1 MFILRMIFRS
11 FSRQFRRRL
20 LVAIT
25 ICLSSA
31 VATAMLGVVFD
42 VGDKLNEELSA
53 YGSNI
58 VIEPKSDAVVA
69 DLYET
74 VDGSDTEPTS
84 FLKESDIRKIKTIF
98 WAYNITNFAP
108 KLNLHADIT
117 AGTGGDAATVP
128 VVGTW
133 FNTTLHLATGETS
146 VVGVQGMRSWWTING
161 RWARDDADEAMIGAD
176 LADQLHID
184 APGMTIT
191 LSRGNTAATV
201 TVVGI
206 YDSGD
211 EENGAVYVPSATLQE
226 LSGLTDSVDEVEV
239 KALTTPENDLAR
251 KVSRNPAAVTQEE
264 WETWYCTA
272 YASSIAYQIEEVLPD
287 AVAKQIRQI
296 SELQGDVLNK
306 TRAVM
311 IVMTGL
317 SLLAAA
323 IAVANLMAASI
334 TERSSELALLKAIG
348 ATDGA
353 VSRLVLLETAVIAL
367 IGALAGAGLG
377 VGAAQLIG
385 QVVFASMVGTVTLFG
400 LAAICLTVP
409 QQMGDEMR
417 AYGANLIVTGPQGGM
432 DNDVVRTVETQVR
445 AAAEADAATYR
456 YETVR
461 VNAASYVLAGIDVDA
476 TRALN
481 RHWVVDGDWPSDG
494 QVLVGSDAAEAMSLQ
509 IGDTVTIGYRAD
521 NAGAPGDAGGGTSS
535 EDSSGSVAGQ
545 MRDGR
550 VSTDILET
558 DGVGYRVAGIL
569 ETGGNEDG
577 IIYATV
583 DDIIGCLDSPSRGS
597 VTLEGRR
604 LEDLNAAQLADEPT
618 GNLDERNERIV
629 LDLFRQLH
637 EQGTTI
643 IVVTH
648 DALVASCAQR
658 EIMLN
663 HGVLVGER
671 WNDETARLA
680 YEAAGGRPAS
690 TGAQVEGAQTGG
702 DGNGV
707 RRPDQGRENRGV
719 STGGIGATAGDG
731 EPEPRWRAASV

>member
-84 FLKESDIRKIKTIF
+84 FLKESDIQKIKTIF

-128 VVGTW
+128 VVG
-133 FNTTLHLATGETS
+133 
-146 VVGVQGMRSWWTING
+146 
-161 RWARDDADEAMIGAD
+161 
-176 LADQLHID
+176 
-184 APGMTIT
+184 
-191 LSRGNTAATV
+191 
-201 TVVGI
+201 I

-226 LSGLTDSVDEVEV
+226 LSGLTGSVDEVEV

-432 DNDVVRTVETQVR
+432 DDDVVRTVETQVR

-690 TGAQVEGAQTGG
+690 TGAQVEGAQTGETAMAFA
-702 DGNGV
+702 D
-707 RRPDQGRENRGV
+707 PTKAAK
-719 STGGIGATAGDG
+719 TGA
-731 EPEPRWRAASV
+731 

>member
-84 FLKESDIRKIKTIF
+84 FLKESDIQKIKTIF

-128 VVGTW
+128 
-133 FNTTLHLATGETS
+133 
-146 VVGVQGMRSWWTING
+146 
-161 RWARDDADEAMIGAD
+161 
-176 LADQLHID
+176 
-184 APGMTIT
+184 
-191 LSRGNTAATV
+191 
-201 TVVGI
+201 VVGI

-353 VSRLVLLETAVIAL
+353 VSRLMLLETAVIAL

-690 TGAQVEGAQTGG
+690 TGAQVEGAQTGETAMAFA
-702 DGNGV
+702 D
-707 RRPDQGRENRGV
+707 PTKAAK
-719 STGGIGATAGDG
+719 TGA
-731 EPEPRWRAASV
+731 

>member
-84 FLKESDIRKIKTIF
+84 FLKESDIQKIKTIF

-117 AGTGGDAATVP
+117 AGAGGDTATVP
-128 VVGTW
+128 
-133 FNTTLHLATGETS
+133 
-146 VVGVQGMRSWWTING
+146 
-161 RWARDDADEAMIGAD
+161 
-176 LADQLHID
+176 
-184 APGMTIT
+184 
-191 LSRGNTAATV
+191 
-201 TVVGI
+201 VVGI

-226 LSGLTDSVDEVEV
+226 LSGLTGSVDEVEV

-272 YASSIAYQIEEVLPD
+272 YASSIVYQIEEVLPD

-385 QVVFASMVGTVTLFG
+385 QVVVASMVGTVTLLG
-400 LAAICLTVP
+400 LAVICLTVP

-432 DNDVVRTVETQVR
+432 DDDVVRTVETQVR

-583 DDIIGCLDSPSRGS
+583 DDIVALAGDRGPDVIEFAS
-597 VTLEGRR
+597 QADDGHLE
-604 LEDLNAAQLADEPT
+604 ALADAINDGEL
-618 GNLDERNERIV
+618 GV
-629 LDLFRQLH
+629 
-637 EQGTTI
+637 
-643 IVVTH
+643 
-648 DALVASCAQR
+648 SAQR
-658 EIMLN
+658 VSRMTSSNRRIIAMLQTLFWFVSAV
-663 HGVLVGER
+663 VL
-671 WNDETARLA
+671 ALIP
-680 YEAAGGRPAS
+680 AAA
-690 TGAQVEGAQTGG
+690 
-702 DGNGV
+702 
-707 RRPDQGRENRGV
+707 
-719 STGGIGATAGDG
+719 
-731 EPEPRWRAASV
+731 